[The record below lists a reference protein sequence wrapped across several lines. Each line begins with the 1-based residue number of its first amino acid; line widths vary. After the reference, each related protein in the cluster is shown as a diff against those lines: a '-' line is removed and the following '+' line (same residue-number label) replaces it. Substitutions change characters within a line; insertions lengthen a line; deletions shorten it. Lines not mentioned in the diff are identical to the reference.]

1 MKELVDVLQNFGFA
15 VAMCGGMAWYIKY
28 ITDKND
34 LKVENM
40 SKSYQATINKMETA
54 HADALEKITTALN
67 NNTLALTKLADK
79 LGECDNDCK

>member
-1 MKELVDVLQNFGFA
+1 MTELIDVLQNFGFA

-67 NNTLALTKLADK
+67 NNTLALSKLADK
-79 LGECDNDCK
+79 LGE

>member
-1 MKELVDVLQNFGFA
+1 MTDLIDVLQNFGFA

-54 HADALEKITTALN
+54 HSDALEKITTALN
-67 NNTLALTKLADK
+67 NNTLALSKLADK
-79 LGECDNDCK
+79 LGE

>member
-1 MKELVDVLQNFGFA
+1 MTEIIDVLENFGFA

-67 NNTLALTKLADK
+67 NNTLALTKLTDK